1 MKRRATLIACLLAAG
16 GAVAQKLPP
25 SAAELAAAAVPVRV
39 VCVADTPE
47 QFLRDDAFRERVLL
61 RLAEPGSD
69 GAAPDPRTAI
79 RPLGVR
85 YVVPM
90 GAGFVVDADR
100 RHVVTSWQVVT
111 ACAGERGS
119 GRQAAVLEPG
129 NPNGAPLLGER
140 LPDRQFLDANGQPV
154 LLVQALCRQTG
165 TPCDVDLPHGPD
177 RKPVAAAER
186 RRQLDN
192 LLAYA
197 PDLAVLR
204 LATVATTPPLALAL
218 NQQLD
223 DQMRL
228 YVRGFGRGADAL
240 LPASVP
246 ALYTGPQQYSSRAAD
261 GAPDGV
267 VHARLHR
274 LAMPVQP
281 AAAGAPVLRADGV
294 VGVLTVMMDVG
305 ASASDASGLGTS
317 HAVPVQVLASFLTLL
332 KVPFQTAALELP
344 PRADTAPAAAP
355 APAPDGGGSYESRR
369 WMIIAAAVIA
379 LGAAGAFFALARR
392 QRRVAAVVPPPP
404 MAPRPVS
411 PQAGQRTTT
420 RRPTTVLHAVAM
432 PTAAVEPVPQDLP
445 AVNLRCSAGPLAD
458 ATYSLPMPNG
468 GCTLFVGRDAKSCQV
483 VLPAAADDVSAVHAC
498 FTWDPHAALLT
509 LRDLSS
515 SGTWVN
521 GQRIEKGRTVTL
533 AQGDRVELGG
543 PDHNRFTVDLPAA
556 STDEEPT
563 R

>member
-1 MKRRATLIACLLAAG
+1 MKTLLAALASLAAAA
-16 GAVAQKLPP
+16 GAAAQKLPP

-39 VCVADTPE
+39 VCIADSPE
-47 QFLRDDAFRERVLL
+47 QFLREEAFRERVLL
-61 RLAEPGSD
+61 RLADPPGD
-69 GAAPDPRTAI
+69 GGAPDPRTAI

-111 ACAGERGS
+111 ACTGERGS
-119 GRQAAVLEPG
+119 GRQVAVLEPG
-129 NPNGAPLLGER
+129 NPGGAPLLGER
-140 LPDRQFLDANGQPV
+140 LPDRQFLDAAGQPV
-154 LLVQALCRQTG
+154 LLVQALCRQAG

-177 RKPVAAAER
+177 RKPPAAAER

-228 YVRGFGRGADAL
+228 FVRGFGRGAESL

-246 ALYTGPQQYSSRAAD
+246 ALYTGPQQYSSRAGD

-281 AAAGAPVLRADGV
+281 GAAGAPVLRGDGV

-317 HAVPVQVLASFLTLL
+317 HAVPAQVLASFLTLL
-332 KVPFQTAALELP
+332 KVPYRTAALELP
-344 PRADTAPAAAP
+344 PRPDTAPAPAA
-355 APAPDGGGSYESRR
+355 AADAGGSYESRR
-369 WMIIAAAVIA
+369 WMFVAAAVIA
-379 LGAAGAFFALARR
+379 LGAALAFFALARR
-392 QRRVAAVVPPPP
+392 QRHL
-404 MAPRPVS
+404 APAPAPGPAPGPQRPA
-411 PQAGQRTTT
+411 PAAGQRTTT

-432 PTAAVEPVPQDLP
+432 PTAAVEPVPLDLP
-445 AVNLRCSAGPLAD
+445 VVQLHCSAGPLAD
-458 ATYSLPMPNG
+458 QRFALPMPNG
-468 GCTLFVGRDAKSCQV
+468 GCTMFVGRDAKSCQV

-498 FTWDPHAALLT
+498 FTWDPHARALT

-533 AQGDRVELGG
+533 ASADRVELGG
-543 PDHNRFTVDLPAA
+543 PDHNRFTVELPPAP
-556 STDEEPT
+556 TVEEPM